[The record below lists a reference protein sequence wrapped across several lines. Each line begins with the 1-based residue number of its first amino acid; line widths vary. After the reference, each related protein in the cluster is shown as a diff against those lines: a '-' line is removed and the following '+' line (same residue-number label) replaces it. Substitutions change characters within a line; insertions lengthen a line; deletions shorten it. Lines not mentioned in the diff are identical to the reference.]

1 MIIRAQSETAS
12 DVSLDHSQSCAL
24 PSFNQAIACPQKQ
37 LPHVDICRFARRMII
52 DRNLYGSLA
61 FAETGESLHLN
72 IRALQ
77 VGSNDRVVGVTSS
90 GDLLL
95 SLLAAGPESVIGI
108 DANNAQTVLAHLKA
122 AAVATLSVE
131 EYLRFMGL
139 MEEDPRDRL
148 VTFSR
153 ISRDMPS
160 FARRYL
166 LARQKLVAE
175 GILNQGMTH
184 RIIQVLRAA
193 LALVMSRQTLNL
205 FLGASGT
212 DAERSEAL
220 HLLTHKWPIRYLI
233 QPILRAAAPLLKW
246 LFFPHR
252 FCRISSR
259 PDEIIGDFFTTF
271 RPLLVQGIR
280 KNPVLSRS
288 ALGHIH
294 PEWWQHLYNDGA
306 FQQIKNNLVRLSLTT
321 ADILSGL
328 RQIGDGWATR
338 VYLSN
343 VADYLSEEE
352 LCKMVAEVQ
361 RAAAPGARIVY
372 CSMYDRD
379 LLSTLGPQI
388 PASELGALRES
399 DNVFIYPLIMVRT
412 RGPQ

>member
-12 DVSLDHSQSCAL
+12 DASLDHSQSCAL
-24 PSFNQAIACPQKQ
+24 PSVDHAVACPEKQ
-37 LPHVDICRFARRMII
+37 FFHSCICQFVRRMIL
-52 DRNLYGSLA
+52 DRNLYGALA

-77 VGSNDRVVGVTSS
+77 VGSGDRVVGVTSS

-95 SLLAAGPESVIGI
+95 AILTAGPESVIGI
-108 DANNAQTVLAHLKA
+108 DANRAQTVLAHLKA
-122 AAVATLSVE
+122 AAIAALSVE
-131 EYLRFMGL
+131 EYLRFTGL
-139 MEEDPRDRL
+139 MEADYQDRL
-148 VTFSR
+148 ATFSR

-160 FARRYL
+160 FARRHL
-166 LARQKLVAE
+166 LTRQKLVAE

-184 RIIQVLRAA
+184 LIIQVLKSA
-193 LALVMSRQTLNL
+193 LALVLSRQTLNV
-205 FLGASGT
+205 FLGINGT
-212 DAERSEAL
+212 DAERQEKLS
-220 HLLTHKWPIRYLI
+220 LLTQQWPIRYLL
-233 QPILRAAAPLLKW
+233 QPILKAAAPLLKW

-294 PEWWQHLYNDGA
+294 PEWWQHLYNDRA
-306 FQQIKNNLVRLSLTT
+306 FQQIRNNLSRLSLTT

-352 LCKMVAEVQ
+352 LCLLVEEVK
-361 RAAAPGARIVY
+361 RASAPGARILY

-379 LLSTLGPQI
+379 LLSALGPQV

>member
-12 DVSLDHSQSCAL
+12 DVSLDQSETCVL
-24 PSFNQAIACPQKQ
+24 PPLHQAIACPEKQ
-37 LPHVDICRFARRMII
+37 LLHVGICRFARRMII
-52 DRNLYGSLA
+52 DRNLYGVLA
-61 FAETGESLHLN
+61 FAETGESLNLN
-72 IRALQ
+72 IQALQ
-77 VGSNDRVVGVTSS
+77 AGSGDRVVGVTSS

-95 SLLAAGPESVIGI
+95 SLLASGPESVIGI
-108 DANNAQTVLAHLKA
+108 DANNAQTALTHLKA
-122 AAVATLSVE
+122 AALAALSVE

-139 MEEDPRDRL
+139 MEADHRDRL
-148 VTFSR
+148 ATFNR
-153 ISRDMPS
+153 ISRTMPS

-184 RIIQVLRAA
+184 LIIQVLRAA
-193 LALVMSRQTLNL
+193 LALVMSRQTMNL
-205 FLGASGT
+205 FLGTSGT

-220 HLLTHKWPIRYLI
+220 HQLTQKWPMRYLL

-271 RPLLVQGIR
+271 RSLLVQGVR
-280 KNPVLSRS
+280 ENPVLSRS
-288 ALGHIH
+288 ALGHVH
-294 PEWWQHLYNDGA
+294 PEWWQHLYNDRA
-306 FQQIKNNLVRLSLTT
+306 FQQIRNNLARLSLTT

-328 RQIGDGWATR
+328 RQIDDGWATR

-343 VADYLSEEE
+343 VADYLSADD
-352 LCKMVAEVQ
+352 LCLLVEEVQ
-361 RAAAPGARIVY
+361 RAAAPGARILY
-372 CSMYDRD
+372 CSMYDQD

-388 PASELGALRES
+388 PESELRDLRES

-412 RGPQ
+412 RGAT

>member
-24 PSFNQAIACPQKQ
+24 PSFTQAIASPHKQ
-37 LPHVDICRFARRMII
+37 FPHVDICRFARRMILE
-52 DRNLYGSLA
+52 RNLYGALA
-61 FAETGESLHLN
+61 FAETGDSLHLN

-77 VGSNDRVVGVTSS
+77 AGSNDRVVGVTSS

-108 DANNAQTVLAHLKA
+108 DANNAQTALAHLKA
-122 AAVATLSVE
+122 AAMATLSVE
-131 EYLRFMGL
+131 EYLRFMGP
-139 MEEDPRDRL
+139 MEADSRDRL
-148 VTFSR
+148 ATFSR

-184 RIIQVLRAA
+184 LIIQVLRAA

-220 HLLTHKWPIRYLI
+220 HLLTQKWPIRYLI

-288 ALGHIH
+288 AVGHIH
-294 PEWWQHLYNDGA
+294 PEWWQHLYNDGT
-306 FQQIKNNLVRLSLTT
+306 FQQIKNNLARLSLTT

-352 LCKMVAEVQ
+352 LCELVAEVQ

-372 CSMYDRD
+372 CSMYDQD

-388 PASELGALRES
+388 PASELRALRES

-412 RGPQ
+412 RGVT